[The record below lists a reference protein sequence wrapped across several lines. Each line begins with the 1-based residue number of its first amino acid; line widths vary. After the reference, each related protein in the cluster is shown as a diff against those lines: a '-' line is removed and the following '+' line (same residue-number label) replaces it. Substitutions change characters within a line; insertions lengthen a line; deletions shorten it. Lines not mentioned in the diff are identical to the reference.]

1 LISCFR
7 FLDHPFPRQ
16 GAPGP
21 DPNQEPSPFSHQK
34 AAVTITGGKAM
45 ELYFSSFIGGLIGTG
60 LMDLA
65 GFLLEKLK
73 VTSGSG

>member
-1 LISCFR
+1 
-7 FLDHPFPRQ
+7 
-16 GAPGP
+16 
-21 DPNQEPSPFSHQK
+21 
-34 AAVTITGGKAM
+34 M